1 MGLRTFNLPDPGE
14 GLVEAEIV
22 TWRVAAGDTVAVNDI
37 VVEIETAKSLVE
49 LPIPW
54 AGTVVE
60 LLVEQGTTVEVGTPI
75 IRIEVEGAGDAPATA
90 ASVRSGKSDGGT
102 TPEPAKRE
110 PNLVGYGAIE
120 GSSRRRARKPAA
132 ASLAAASAP
141 ASASASVQGSAPASA
156 AATGGPGRGSVASDD
171 LRDAASPRPSRP
183 ADPVPPGPP
192 QQVDAAGPERGSGA
206 SAETTPSAAGGPQGG
221 PTVVGTR
228 PLAKPPVRKY
238 AKDRGVDL
246 AAVTPSAQTG
256 IVSRADVDAFLASGG
271 TADGGGGAPGT
282 AAAAAGFPAYLGG
295 EGERE
300 VRIPV
305 KGVRKVTAEAMV
317 ASAFTAPHVTEFVT
331 IDVTATKELMAR
343 LAGDREMAGA
353 RVTEL
358 LFVAKALL
366 IACRRNP
373 GVNATWDPSAGETGE
388 IVQKRYVNLGI
399 AAATPRGLMV
409 PNIKDADRL
418 TLRELADALTALVTT
433 AREGR
438 TQPAD
443 MAGGTITITNV
454 GVFGIDTGTP
464 IINPGESAILAMG
477 AIRRQPWVVEAPDGA
492 GGTVERIEPRWVT
505 QLALSF
511 DHRLIDGDLGSR
523 FLADVAAV
531 LHDPTRALVWG

>member
-1 MGLRTFNLPDPGE
+1 VGVRTFNLPDPGE

-22 TWRVAAGDTVAVNDI
+22 GWRVAVGDTVAVNDI

-54 AGTVVE
+54 AGTVAD
-60 LLVEQGTTVEVGTPI
+60 LLVPEGVTVEVGSPI
-75 IRIEVEGAGDAPATA
+75 IRIEVEGTGDAPALSA
-90 ASVRSGKSDGGT
+90 ATSASQA
-102 TPEPAKRE
+102 PAPSAAAPPARE

-120 GSSRRRARKPAA
+120 GSSRRRARKVSGRPAPAA
-132 ASLAAASAP
+132 AVPPVPAAVPAEVPAKVRAEASAK
-141 ASASASVQGSAPASA
+141 
-156 AATGGPGRGSVASDD
+156 
-171 LRDAASPRPSRP
+171 LP
-183 ADPVPPGPP
+183 ADVP
-192 QQVDAAGPERGSGA
+192 AAP
-206 SAETTPSAAGGPQGG
+206 
-221 PTVVGTR
+221 R

-246 AAVTPSAQTG
+246 AQVSASAPSG
-256 IVSRADVDAFLASGG
+256 VISRADVDAHLAGQGG
-271 TADGGGGAPGT
+271 SSPSSAL
-282 AAAAAGFPAYLGG
+282 AAGASSYRGLSEDGQ
-295 EGERE
+295 RE
-300 VRIPV
+300 VRIPI

-331 IDVTATKELMAR
+331 VDVTATKELMAR
-343 LAGDREMAGA
+343 LGQDREFQGA
-353 RVTEL
+353 RITEL

-373 GVNATWDPSAGETGE
+373 GVNASWDGPAGE

-409 PNIKDADRL
+409 PNIKDADRMS
-418 TLRELADALTALVTT
+418 LRELADAITHLVVT

-438 TQPAD
+438 TQPAE

-477 AIRRQPWVVEAPDGA
+477 AVRRQPWVVEVPDGI
-492 GGTVERIEPRWVT
+492 GGVVERVEPRWVT

-523 FLADVAAV
+523 FLADIAAV
-531 LHDPTRALVWG
+531 LHDPTRGLIWS